1 MRESCA
7 AEKAKI
13 ELLRRELALAT
24 EELVT
29 ESTGLRTSIKER
41 VALWKTV
48 NQEIDQVLQVSVSE
62 AEGEYNKFVNLRY
75 EVKEQIAIY
84 GRIANLIVR
93 QEKAQ
98 QELSSIKPAKR
109 VAAELPAASI
119 NDFTE
124 VFKEIL
130 SAWRFPV
137 AGTIAFDTQQEDFFI
152 GIRRRREQGKG
163 SRALTHAAFTI
174 ALMKYCAASTL
185 PHPGLVVLDSP
196 LITYRDRD
204 EGDGDLSQEVRLRL
218 KDEFYRDLAAR
229 SPDQQLIIFENE
241 EPSPD
246 TQTSIVFHH
255 FTGDPALERCGFF
268 PVTAVEGEAT
278 GQESSHE
285 EL

>member
-13 ELLRRELALAT
+13 ELLRRELTLAIGD
-24 EELVT
+24 LGN
-29 ESTGLRTSIKER
+29 ESTSLRASIKER

-48 NQEIDQVLQVSVSE
+48 NQEIDQVLQVSVLE
-62 AEGEYNKFVNLRY
+62 AEGEYNKVMNLRY
-75 EVKEQIAIY
+75 EVKEQLATY
-84 GRIANLIVR
+84 DRIANLIAR

-98 QELSSIKPAKR
+98 QELSSIKPTKR
-109 VAAELPAASI
+109 VPAELPAASI
-119 NDFTE
+119 NDFTAA
-124 VFKEIL
+124 FKEIL

-137 AGTIAFDTQQEDFFI
+137 AGTISFDTQQEDFFI

-174 ALMKYCAASTL
+174 ALMKYCAVSTL

-204 EGDGDLSQEVRLRL
+204 DGDNELPQEVRLRL

-246 TQTSIVFHH
+246 TQATIVFHH
-255 FTGDPALERCGFF
+255 FTGDPAQERCGFF
-268 PVTAVEGEAT
+268 PITAAEA
-278 GQESSHE
+278 EAPE
-285 EL
+285 A